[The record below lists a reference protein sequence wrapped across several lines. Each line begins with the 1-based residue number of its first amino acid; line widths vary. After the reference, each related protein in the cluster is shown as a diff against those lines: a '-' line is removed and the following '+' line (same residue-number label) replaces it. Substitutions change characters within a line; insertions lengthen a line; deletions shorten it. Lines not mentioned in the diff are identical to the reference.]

1 MMLLISTLAYSQ
13 FQQSRLQNEPEKST
27 RATMDQK
34 NSNQYPITKIYD
46 GDTVVIMTLQQG
58 KDMNKR
64 FVLLKD
70 SLRYQRKYIDTL
82 NKNNSFLAEYLDALR
97 IKNSELA
104 GINDD
109 YKEKLF
115 TYKDSIS
122 NMIRR
127 ADFEALKFHMFK
139 SESEMK
145 TELLKSQLENKFD
158 FLNAQLASEKER
170 SNIRARHSA
179 ILGGLIVGGVAIT
192 GAMFISWMPST
203 WFK

>member
-1 MMLLISTLAYSQ
+1 MMLLISTLGYSQ
-13 FQQSRLQNEPEKST
+13 FQQSRLQNEPVKSAP
-27 RATMDQK
+27 ATMDQK
-34 NSNQYPITKIYD
+34 NSTEYPITKIYN

-82 NKNNSFLAEYLDALR
+82 NRNNSFLAEYLDVLR

-115 TYKDSIS
+115 TYKDSIL
-122 NMIRR
+122 NMGRR

-145 TELLKSQLENKFD
+145 MELLKSQLENKFD

-179 ILGGLIVGGVAIT
+179 IFGGLIVGGVAIT
-192 GAMFISWMPST
+192 GAMIIGWMPST